1 MAVVKSKV
9 SGVVAGIVA
18 GLLATGGLI
27 GLGTQP
33 ANAPQEPGAPAAKV
47 DAQVLAFTIPDVD
60 GKDVDLSKFKGQVV
74 MIVNS
79 ASKCGFTKQYKDLE
93 ALYQANKEK
102 GFVVLAFPSGDFGKQ
117 EFADNAAIKEFCT
130 GAESKYKV
138 TFPLF
143 GKMSV
148 KGEEAHPLF
157 KKLAGQAAP
166 VGGEPKWNFTKWLVD
181 REGNVVERFDFR
193 VSPTSEEVTTRVAAL
208 IAAKAPAG
216 TTPTVTTP
224 AAPEEKK
231 AEQKEKK

>member
-1 MAVVKSKV
+1 MAIVKSKMLQTL
-9 SGVVAGIVA
+9 AGIVA
-18 GLLATGGLI
+18 GLVAAGGLI
-27 GLGTQP
+27 GLGVGGQP
-33 ANAPQEPGAPAAKV
+33 VTEPGTPVEKAKV

-79 ASKCGFTKQYKDLE
+79 ASKCGYTKQYKDLE

-102 GFVVLAFPSGDFGKQ
+102 GFVVLAFPSGDFAGQ
-117 EFADNAAIKEFCT
+117 EYADNVAIKDFCT
-130 GAESKYKV
+130 GAESKYKI

-208 IAAKAPAG
+208 IATPTPAKAPA
-216 TTPTVTTP
+216 VTTP
-224 AAPEEKK
+224 VVPEEKK
-231 AEQKEKK
+231 AEPKEKK